1 MVPGVAPREAS
12 DRLVIFQ
19 NNFDMLYKKYVT
31 YTGGEEL
38 FGLSVTE
45 YPKLLN
51 IKKELN
57 LLQKLYGLYNNVLE
71 TVHGYYD
78 ILWVDVNID
87 KINNE
92 LIEFQNK

>member
-38 FGLSVTE
+38 FGFIALTSIPV
-45 YPKLLN
+45 
-51 IKKELN
+51 
-57 LLQKLYGLYNNVLE
+57 
-71 TVHGYYD
+71 
-78 ILWVDVNID
+78 IL
-87 KINNE
+87 
-92 LIEFQNK
+92 